1 MTAPEQ
7 IAAQKLRDIGLS
19 ETLYS
24 RIDFVASAGW
34 PPRPGCRRSP
44 ELSSARI
51 WARIDLAEWLDT
63 SPHAF
68 GPHRTNE
75 LTVLANIGK
84 ALRNAGEGSVVLWAL
99 DIIEPDTWIAHPTT
113 ALAVTELVCV
123 GTHLTD
129 RLVNATYDNLTAIG
143 WAENPVTHPNSACV
157 INHTTCSLSA
167 WHDGIGTPQHQHP
180 PDVSQW
186 ATSRPA

>member
-19 ETLYS
+19 GALCS

-51 WARIDLAEWLDT
+51 WARIDLADWLDT

-75 LTVLANIGK
+75 LAVLANIGK
-84 ALRNAGEGSVVLWAL
+84 ALRNAGEGSIVLWAL

-123 GTHLTD
+123 GPYLTD
-129 RLVNATYDNLTAIG
+129 RLLAATYASLTGIG
-143 WAENPVTHPNSACV
+143 WAEHPVTHPNSACV
-157 INHTTCSLSA
+157 VNRTTCSLSA
-167 WHDGIGTPQHQHP
+167 WYDGIGTPQYQLP
-180 PDVSQW
+180 PDVPHR